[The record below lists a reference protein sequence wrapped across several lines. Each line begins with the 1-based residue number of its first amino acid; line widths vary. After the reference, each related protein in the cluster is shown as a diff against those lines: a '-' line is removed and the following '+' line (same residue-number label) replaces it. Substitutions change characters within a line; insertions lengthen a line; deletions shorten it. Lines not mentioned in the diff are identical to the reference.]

1 MIGPPGLP
9 KPWRRNV
16 APVGGP
22 ALASSRRD
30 AARWAAGLYLAGVVA
45 HFGHHM
51 AFDLPGGSDPSVAE
65 ALTTAPVSLVWPAD
79 LIGTLMEELG

>member
-9 KPWRRNV
+9 KPWRRSAAV
-16 APVGGP
+16 P
-22 ALASSRRD
+22 
-30 AARWAAGLYLAGVVA
+30 AARPVRPLWRREACKWVAGLYLAGVVA

-51 AFDLPGGSDPSVAE
+51 AFDLPDGSDPSLHE

-79 LIGTLMEELG
+79 LIGTLMEPG